1 LDRSPRLDFV
11 QCITPFGLHR
21 MAYNEYGDPDNS
33 RVLVCVHGLSRAKE
47 DFTDLAHAM
56 LDHYRVVC
64 PDVPGR
70 GDSDWL
76 PDPSLY
82 QYPIYVADMVTLLAR
97 VNAKT
102 VHWFGTSMG
111 GLIGML
117 LAAQKGTPIERM
129 VLNDVGP
136 VVTGLSLDRI
146 ASYVGKT
153 MTFPSY
159 AEATDYVRC
168 ASTSFGAHTD
178 VQWRQFVDVVIKKTA
193 GGFALHYDPAIA
205 RALHLPEGKHH
216 DDVDLWQVY
225 DAITCPVLA
234 VRGEQSDLLRAE
246 THQEMARRGPRAEL
260 ATIPKVGHAPTF
272 MSAGQIDIAR
282 EFLLRGA

>member
-1 LDRSPRLDFV
+1 
-11 QCITPFGLHR
+11 
-21 MAYNEYGDPDNS
+21 MAYNEYGDPDNP
-33 RVLVCVHGLSRAKE
+33 RVLVCVHGLSRAKG
-47 DFTDLAHAM
+47 DFKDLADAM
-56 LDHYRVVC
+56 QDRYRVVC

-97 VNAKT
+97 LDAKT

-117 LAAQKGTPIERM
+117 LAALKDTPIARM

-136 VVTGLSLDRI
+136 IVTGVSVDRI

-153 MTFPSY
+153 MTFPTY
-159 AEATDYVRC
+159 AEATAYVRA
-168 ASTSFGAHTD
+168 ASMPFGAHTD
-178 VQWRQFVDVVIKKTA
+178 AQWRQFIDVVVKKTDT
-193 GGFALHYDPAIA
+193 GFALHYDPAIA
-205 RALHLPEGKHH
+205 QAFHLPEGKHH
-216 DDVDLWQVY
+216 TDLDLWKVY

-234 VRGEQSDLLRAE
+234 VRGEESDLLRPD
-246 THQEMARRGPRAEL
+246 THREMALRGPRAEL

-272 MSAGQIDIAR
+272 MAADQIDIAR
-282 EFLLRGA
+282 EFLLRGD